1 MDHVEVNKLWKIR
14 KTLFQLCHDRGYL
27 VTQDEL
33 DETEDEFIAELVE
46 EGGLNNLRENMC
58 TTVVHN
64 DDINEQMIIF
74 FPVAPTIGLK
84 HLYEMTTRMQ
94 EANIERAIMVVQ
106 KALTPSAKKAAAA
119 QSPTFI
125 IECFQEQ
132 ELLVNITEHELVPDH
147 IVLTAQ
153 EKSQVLEKYMAKDQ
167 QLPRLMTIDP
177 VARYYGLKRGQ
188 VVKIVRESKTAGRY
202 VAYRLVQ

>member
-1 MDHVEVNKLWKIR
+1 MLCFNNRVKLLCFFNIYL
-14 KTLFQLCHDRGYL
+14 LFLIL
-27 VTQDEL
+27 V
-33 DETEDEFIAELVE
+33 
-46 EGGLNNLRENMC
+46 
-58 TTVVHN
+58 
-64 DDINEQMIIF
+64 
-74 FPVAPTIGLK
+74 
-84 HLYEMTTRMQ
+84 
-94 EANIERAIMVVQ
+94 
-106 KALTPSAKKAAAA
+106 
-119 QSPTFI
+119 SP
-125 IECFQEQ
+125 QQ
-132 ELLVNITEHELVPDH
+132 LVPDH